1 MIGIEGEKVSEVT
14 RLRVWKSDLWAGT
27 GQTHSHPDATSVVLA
42 SDYEKLE
49 AERNMWLE
57 TAHKAAHA
65 SGLLGGSV
73 IPETLEGH
81 ITKRIAELEAEVVA
95 WETDRDRHL
104 GNYRLMK
111 GYYGQ
116 KCDRIAELEAE
127 IIHTGKV
134 AKDTMKRIAELEADL
149 AETVMLLRAWQTLQA
164 TPHTPVERVAFA
176 KRDAFLARTGTTRD
190 AAHEHDTA
198 ADAQEGV

>member
-81 ITKRIAELEAEVVA
+81 ITKRIAELEAENEWLYKLIRADRKYRALLQTEIARMAVFMHIHGQPTPQ
-95 WETDRDRHL
+95 ETIDAGKACRDE
-104 GNYRLMK
+104 
-111 GYYGQ
+111 
-116 KCDRIAELEAE
+116 IAALE
-127 IIHTGKV
+127 
-134 AKDTMKRIAELEADL
+134 DT
-149 AETVMLLRAWQTLQA
+149 
-164 TPHTPVERVAFA
+164 
-176 KRDAFLARTGTTRD
+176 
-190 AAHEHDTA
+190 HE
-198 ADAQEGV
+198 